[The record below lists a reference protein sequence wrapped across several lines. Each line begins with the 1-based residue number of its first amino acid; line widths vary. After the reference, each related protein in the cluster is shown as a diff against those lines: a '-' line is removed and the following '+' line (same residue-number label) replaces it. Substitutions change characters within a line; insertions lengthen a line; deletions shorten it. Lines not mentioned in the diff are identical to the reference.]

1 MTELEI
7 EVEKRLRNWSD
18 LKDYPELFSVVVD
31 ICDTFLNPENRV
43 PGDPRYKAKEIEPI
57 KETNDQSYVY

>member
-31 ICDTFLNPENRV
+31 ICDTFMPAANRV
-43 PGDPRYKAKEIEPI
+43 PGDSRYRAVEIEPPQLDSNI
-57 KETNDQSYVY
+57 YAFK